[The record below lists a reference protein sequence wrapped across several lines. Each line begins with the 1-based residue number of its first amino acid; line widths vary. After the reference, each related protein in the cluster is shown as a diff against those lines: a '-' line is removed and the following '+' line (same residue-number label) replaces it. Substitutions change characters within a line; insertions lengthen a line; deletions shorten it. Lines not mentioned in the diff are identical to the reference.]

1 MHDVLVG
8 VEYLSNLMQCAVTV
22 ISQALSFAS
31 QHTHPRGNERG
42 VRAHT

>member
-8 VEYLSNLMQCAVTV
+8 VEYLSNLMQRAVTV

-31 QHTHPRGNERG
+31 QHTHPRERKCE